1 MGMLTATLLLFGR
14 LSADQEL
21 TAPRA
26 SGVSVTRLSL
36 PVITI
41 SLLMS
46 GFCAWINTD
55 IAPKCR
61 AAYKNLIR
69 EVDVGQL
76 TDLLQ
81 PGIPMTEIPGQVI
94 HIQNR
99 RTQGNQVGLG
109 NIHYIKMMETSLSW
123 RSMPKAASW
132 RLMKRLHNS
141 SCP

>member
-1 MGMLTATLLLFGR
+1 MVFAFALLMGNMMKEILALLVTGHVSFLLISKAFLLLIPFVLVYALPMGMLTATLLLFGR

-21 TAPRA
+21 TALRA

-69 EVDVGQL
+69 EVDIGQL
-76 TDLLQ
+76 TD
-81 PGIPMTEIPGQVI
+81 
-94 HIQNR
+94 
-99 RTQGNQVGLG
+99 
-109 NIHYIKMMETSLSW
+109 
-123 RSMPKAASW
+123 
-132 RLMKRLHNS
+132 
-141 SCP
+141 